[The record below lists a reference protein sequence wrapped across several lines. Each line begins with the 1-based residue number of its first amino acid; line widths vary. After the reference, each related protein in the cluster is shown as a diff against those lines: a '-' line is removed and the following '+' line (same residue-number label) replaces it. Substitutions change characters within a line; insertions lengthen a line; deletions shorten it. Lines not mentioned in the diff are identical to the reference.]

1 VRGAIFNVLG
11 PLDSFPVRALDLY
24 AGTGSLGIEA
34 LSRGAVWADLVERHP
49 RQCAVLREN
58 VASTG
63 FAEQAGVHCMSATRA
78 LGTLEG
84 PYQLVLMDPPYKLTS
99 LDDVVEGLAR
109 STLLESGTRVV
120 VGHSKRLTLQGTYLD
135 LTRTGSYRYGDSA
148 VDFFRERGLRV
159 VTAIYPG
166 SFDPVTEGHVDIA
179 TRAAAIFNRV
189 VVAVYDTPSKKLLFD
204 TDERVDLFERSVEGM
219 SNVEV
224 SRFSGLAVQA
234 ARRVGAGVIVR
245 GLRSGSDFEY
255 EFEMAYMNK
264 KLAPDVE
271 MVCMMASLPY
281 QYVSSSLV
289 KEVIGLGGDVTD
301 LVPGHV
307 MDAVKSKMRSRG

>member
-1 VRGAIFNVLG
+1 
-11 PLDSFPVRALDLY
+11 
-24 AGTGSLGIEA
+24 
-34 LSRGAVWADLVERHP
+34 
-49 RQCAVLREN
+49 
-58 VASTG
+58 
-63 FAEQAGVHCMSATRA
+63 
-78 LGTLEG
+78 
-84 PYQLVLMDPPYKLTS
+84 
-99 LDDVVEGLAR
+99 
-109 STLLESGTRVV
+109 
-120 VGHSKRLTLQGTYLD
+120 
-135 LTRTGSYRYGDSA
+135 
-148 VDFFRERGLRV
+148 V